1 MTQER
6 IWRHRHTL
14 ELPVDSLDL
23 NPPVIIQTTVTI
35 MIDTLDPRESVTAHS
50 EDGAGKMPCHAMPSD
65 RMHQSHRRTYS
76 EIKITFQTHCFN
88 KAEFRGSYICAELT
102 FLHQR

>member
-6 IWRHRHTL
+6 IWSHRHSL

-23 NPPVIIQTTVTI
+23 NPSVIIQTTVII
-35 MIDTLDPRESVTAHS
+35 MIATLDPRDSVTAHS
-50 EDGAGKMPCHAMPSD
+50 EDGAGNAMPCRLT

-76 EIKITFQTHCFN
+76 EIKITFQKHCFN